1 MSNSPTFGNNNFTL
15 DGFMDQGRP
24 VNMRITGWL
33 STRKEDNDNPQKLA
47 VMEQIKQLVLDN
59 DISIYCLYEVKVGD
73 DYKNFPKIGRAPLFP
88 NKPKQETQQYAPA
101 PQQQYAPPPM
111 PQQSYAPQPNPPFP
125 PVPPSYDKR

>member
-1 MSNSPTFGNNNFTL
+1 MSKSPIFGNNNFTL
-15 DGFMDQGRP
+15 DGFMNQGSP

-47 VMEQIKQLVLDN
+47 VIEQIKQLVLDN
-59 DISIYCLYEVKVGD
+59 DISIYCIYEIKTGD

-88 NKPKQETQQYAPA
+88 NKPKQDNYAPA

-111 PQQSYAPQPNPPFP
+111 PQQQYAPPSNPPFP
-125 PVPPSYDKR
+125 PMPPSYDKR

>member
-1 MSNSPTFGNNNFTL
+1 MSKSPIFGNNNFTL
-15 DGFMDQGRP
+15 DGFMDHGRP

-47 VMEQIKQLVLDN
+47 VIEQIKQLVLDN
-59 DISIYCLYEVKVGD
+59 DISIYCIYEIKTGD

-88 NKPKQETQQYAPA
+88 NKPKQDNYAPA

-111 PQQSYAPQPNPPFP
+111 PQQQYAPPSNPPFP
-125 PVPPSYDKR
+125 PMPPSYDKR

>member
-1 MSNSPTFGNNNFTL
+1 MSKSPIFGNNNFTL

-47 VMEQIKQLVLDN
+47 VIEQIKQLVLDN
-59 DISIYCLYEVKVGD
+59 DISIYCIYEIKTGD

-88 NKPKQETQQYAPA
+88 NKPKQDNYTPA

-111 PQQSYAPQPNPPFP
+111 PQQQYAPPSNPPFP
-125 PVPPSYDKR
+125 PMPPSYDKR

>member
-1 MSNSPTFGNNNFTL
+1 MSKSPIFGNNNFTL

-47 VMEQIKQLVLDN
+47 VMEQIKQLVIDN
-59 DISIYCLYEVKVGD
+59 DISIYCLFEAKIGE
-73 DYKNFPKIGRAPLFP
+73 DYKDFPKIGRAPLFP
-88 NKPKQETQQYAPA
+88 NKPKQDNYAPA

-111 PQQSYAPQPNPPFP
+111 PQQQYAPPSNPPFP
-125 PVPPSYDKR
+125 PMPPSYDKR

>member
-1 MSNSPTFGNNNFTL
+1 MSKSQIFGNNNFTL

-47 VMEQIKQLVLDN
+47 VIEQIKQLVLDN
-59 DISIYCLYEVKVGD
+59 DISIYCIYEIKTGD

-88 NKPKQETQQYAPA
+88 NKPKQDNYAPA
-101 PQQQYAPPPM
+101 PQQQYASPPM
-111 PQQSYAPQPNPPFP
+111 PQQQYAPPSNPPFP
-125 PVPPSYDKR
+125 PMPPSYDKR

>member
-1 MSNSPTFGNNNFTL
+1 MSKSPIFGNNNFTL

-47 VMEQIKQLVLDN
+47 VIEQIKQLVLDN
-59 DISIYCLYEVKVGD
+59 DISIYCIYEIKTGD

-88 NKPKQETQQYAPA
+88 NKPKNYATAPQQQYAAPPM
-101 PQQQYAPPPM
+101 PQQQYAPP
-111 PQQSYAPQPNPPFP
+111 SNPPFP
-125 PVPPSYDKR
+125 PMPPSYDKR

>member
-1 MSNSPTFGNNNFTL
+1 MSKSPIFGNNNFTL

-47 VMEQIKQLVLDN
+47 VIEQIKQLVLDN
-59 DISIYCLYEVKVGD
+59 DISIYCIYEIKTGD

-88 NKPKQETQQYAPA
+88 NKPKQDNYAPA
-101 PQQQYAPPPM
+101 PQQQYSAPPM
-111 PQQSYAPQPNPPFP
+111 PQQQYAPPSNPPFP
-125 PVPPSYDKR
+125 PMPPSYDKR

>member
-47 VMEQIKQLVLDN
+47 VIEQIKQLILDN
-59 DISIYCLYEVKVGD
+59 DISIYCIYEVKVGD

-88 NKPKQETQQYAPA
+88 NKPKQETAA
-101 PQQQYAPPPM
+101 VCSTANAATILCAAIN
-111 PQQSYAPQPNPPFP
+111 STF
-125 PVPPSYDKR
+125 STGSTWL